1 MPGLPGCWVM
11 VMVSLLLLSSS
22 TLHVNAVSLAQ
33 YDLWPLGMPINDL
46 TDINQQN
53 VSILLN
59 GKPFLTLLVLIEI
72 FNGKCPL
79 N

>member
-1 MPGLPGCWVM
+1 MPGLPGCCVM
-11 VMVSLLLLSSS
+11 VTFLLLSSS

-59 GKPFLTLLVLIEI
+59 GKPFITFLVLIEI
-72 FNGKCPL
+72 FNGKCP
-79 N
+79 